1 MTKLQN
7 ANDKHEQILVI
18 FDTHHCSHVSLQ
30 SIINLASSLKAA
42 IRGLY
47 VEDANVLNAANLPF
61 SREVTLQT
69 AKVRETSASRM
80 ERELRAYADRM
91 RDLLQ
96 QHANTARVTSSF
108 SIIRGPRLATII
120 RESREA
126 RFVVFPAVS
135 SKWSS
140 TDNQNAYRLRNAI
153 ALYYDGTDSADS
165 ALSIALSIAERDGA
179 ELVVMTSERA
189 HAETVRQSL
198 QTSSLNVTVHRLQ
211 KPELGILLTDL
222 SPYSPRLF
230 VLPES
235 SQLVQNSDYLHRL
248 VDRLHCDVLMV
259 R

>member
-1 MTKLQN
+1 MQKLQN
-7 ANDKHEQILVI
+7 TNDKHEQILVI

-69 AKVRETSASRM
+69 AKVRETSASSM
-80 ERELRAYADRM
+80 ERELRAYADRV

-96 QHANTARVTSSF
+96 QHATTARVTSSF

-120 RESREA
+120 KESREA
-126 RFVVFPAVS
+126 RLVVFPAVS

-140 TDNQNAYRLRNAI
+140 AGTQNGYRLCNAV
-153 ALYYDGTDSADS
+153 ALYYDGTESADA
-165 ALSIALSIAERDGA
+165 ALSIAASIADRDGA
-179 ELVVMTSERA
+179 DLVVMTSERA
-189 HAETVRQSL
+189 HTEAVRQRL
-198 QTSSLNVTVHRLQ
+198 QTPAFNVVIHTLH
-211 KPELGILLTDL
+211 KAELPTLLTDL
-222 SPYSPRLF
+222 APYSPRLL

-235 SQLVQNSDYLHRL
+235 SQLEQASDYVRL
-248 VDRLHCDVLMV
+248 LADRLHCDVLLV

>member
-42 IRGLY
+42 IHGLY

-69 AKVRETSASRM
+69 AKVRKTSASSM
-80 ERELRAYADRM
+80 ERELRAYADRV

-96 QHANTARVTSSF
+96 QHATTARVTSSF

-120 RESREA
+120 RESRDA
-126 RFVVFPAVS
+126 RLVVFPAVS

-140 TDNQNAYRLRNAI
+140 TGAQNDYHLRNTI

-165 ALSIALSIAERDGA
+165 ALSIATSIANRDGA
-179 ELVVMTSERA
+179 DLVVMTSERA
-189 HAETVRQSL
+189 HAEKLRQGMQTQSL
-198 QTSSLNVTVHRLQ
+198 KVIVHSLKKQ
-211 KPELGILLTDL
+211 ELGTLLTEL

-248 VDRLHCDVLMV
+248 VDHLHCDVLMV